1 MRMELAID
9 ITDLKLNGIQQRFSI
24 ALTEYASLLE
34 SLSGTKEILQVAAQT
49 LGKFY
54 QADDVCLIYPAHTGN
69 SYHFKCLWHY
79 ENSISQSALV
89 QLTQI
94 EKYAFIQDLFY
105 TNDII
110 HIPDIEMLRPNY
122 PEEMRLLERYE
133 PQMLGFSFSA
143 EHLKMLA

>member
-1 MRMELAID
+1 MELAID

-69 SYHFKCLWHY
+69 SYHS
-79 ENSISQSALV
+79 N
-89 QLTQI
+89 
-94 EKYAFIQDLFY
+94 AFGITKTLFPKVHWS
-105 TNDII
+105 N
-110 HIPDIEMLRPNY
+110 
-122 PEEMRLLERYE
+122 
-133 PQMLGFSFSA
+133 
-143 EHLKMLA
+143 